1 MIPEL
6 REGLEQWFNEKVK
19 ERPDLDEQRIEEL
32 ERLFTQA
39 WKTGRQ
45 VVIRYWDDGERDIVG
60 RIVRLSWFRRDL
72 KNEKKAA
79 GNLQTNKVLQY

>member
-1 MIPEL
+1 MPEL
-6 REGLEQWFNEKVK
+6 REGLKQIFSDPPP
-19 ERPDLDEQRIEEL
+19 ERPELDEQRMEEINL
-32 ERLFTQA
+32 LLTQA
-39 WKTGRQ
+39 YRAGRQ
-45 VVIRYWDDGERDIVG
+45 VTIRYWDDGERDIVG